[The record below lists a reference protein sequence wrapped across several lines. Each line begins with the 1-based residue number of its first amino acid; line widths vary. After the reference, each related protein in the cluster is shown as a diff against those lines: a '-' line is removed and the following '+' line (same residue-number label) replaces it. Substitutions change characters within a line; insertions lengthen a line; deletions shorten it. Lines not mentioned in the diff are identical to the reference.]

1 MTLDDIV
8 MTHLGQHLAV
18 PENGPINS
26 VSLLWMLQDPDVSVA
41 QVVAAFRS
49 LAAAG
54 RVRSMTDDG
63 QVVAVVVGLTA

>member
-8 MTHLGQHLAV
+8 MTHLGQHLAA
-18 PENGPINS
+18 PENGPTNS